1 MRHML
6 RHFVAEF
13 IGTFA
18 IVFVVGLAVM
28 MTRAMGAEAGS
39 GLLLIA
45 TAYGATYAVF
55 VSAFMSISGH
65 FNPAVTFAFFAAR
78 RLDALM
84 AGIYLCAQLLGA
96 VLATY
101 MLRVS
106 VPIALFTA
114 TRGSG
119 QSISLDITGTQA
131 FMLEALM
138 TFFLVFVIFGTAV
151 DRAAPRIGGLA
162 IGLTTLVATLA
173 IYPLTGASLNP
184 ARSFGPAIVTGI
196 LEAQMIYWLAPIV
209 GAVLAGVIYDQLFM
223 SRSPEP
229 VDHGTMSSG
238 PSRS

>member
-13 IGTFA
+13 VGTFA

-28 MTRAMGAEAGS
+28 MTRALAADAGS

-45 TAYGATYAVF
+45 IAYGATHAVF

-96 VLATY
+96 VIAAY
-101 MLRVS
+101 ALRMA

-114 TRGSG
+114 ARGGG
-119 QSISLDITGTQA
+119 QIISLDITASQA

-138 TFFLVFVIFGTAV
+138 TFFVVFVIFGTAV
-151 DRAAPRIGGLA
+151 DRAAPKVGGLA
-162 IGLTTLVATLA
+162 IGLTTMVCTLA

-184 ARSFGPAIVTGI
+184 ARAFGPALVTGI
-196 LEAQMIYWLAPIV
+196 YEGQFIYWLAP
-209 GAVLAGVIYDQLFM
+209 VLGGVVAGVLYDQLFM
-223 SRSPEP
+223 RRSSEP
-229 VDHGTMSSG
+229 VDHGAVS
-238 PSRS
+238 

>member
-13 IGTFA
+13 VGTFA

-28 MTRAMGAEAGS
+28 MTRALGADAGS

-45 TAYGATYAVF
+45 VAYGGTHAVF
-55 VSAFMSISGH
+55 VSALMSISGH

-96 VLATY
+96 VIGAY
-101 MLRVS
+101 VLRMT

-114 TRGSG
+114 ARGGS
-119 QSISLDITGTQA
+119 QIISLDITATQA

-138 TFFLVFVIFGTAV
+138 TFFVVFVIFGTAV
-151 DRAAPRIGGLA
+151 DRASPKIGGLA
-162 IGLTTLVATLA
+162 IGLTTMICTLA

-184 ARSFGPAIVTGI
+184 ARSFGPALVTGI
-196 LEAQMIYWLAPIV
+196 YEGQMIYWLGPIL
-209 GAVLAGVIYDQLFM
+209 GAVIAGVLYDQLFM
-223 SRSPEP
+223 RRSTEP
-229 VDHGTMSSG
+229 VDHGAVS
-238 PSRS
+238 